1 MNSDILTRLI
11 FISGILHLILGIGS
25 SIIPKVMNWNTELA
39 KVKPLIRQM
48 FWTYAAYILVINLCF
63 GLVSIWGT
71 KELLDRSFLASCIT
85 LFISVYWITR
95 IGIQFFYFDKTDA
108 PKGLFFTFGE
118 IGLVVLFILF
128 SIVYFL
134 AFLYNSSWI

>member
-1 MNSDILTRLI
+1 MNLSIFSTLI
-11 FISGILHLILGIGS
+11 FICGILHLALGLGS
-25 SIIPKVMNWNTELA
+25 SIIPRVLNWNTELA

-71 KELLDRSFLASCIT
+71 QELLNHSFLASSIT
-85 LFISVYWITR
+85 IFISIYWLTR

-108 PKGLFFTFGE
+108 PKGLLFTLCE
-118 IGLVVLFILF
+118 IALVLLFVLFSAI
-128 SIVYFL
+128 YFL
-134 AFLYNSSWI
+134 AFLYNNAWI

>member
-1 MNSDILTRLI
+1 MNFSLLFKFV

-25 SIIPKVMNWNTELA
+25 SIIPKVLDWNTELA

-71 KELLDRSFLASCIT
+71 EELLNHSFLASCIT
-85 LFISVYWITR
+85 LFISIYWLTR
-95 IGIQFFYFDKTDA
+95 IGIQFFYFDTTDA
-108 PKGLFFTFGE
+108 PKGLIFTLGEMGLVSLFIFFTA
-118 IGLVVLFILF
+118 I
-128 SIVYFL
+128 YFL
-134 AFLYNSSWI
+134 AFLYNNSWI